1 MWVESLYAHA
11 MIAIVNDAPPAV
23 MAATRQVYLGDMAR
37 IRSATPAEARARM
50 LACRPTL
57 ERMVGVCD
65 DIVARNARAIA

>member
-1 MWVESLYAHA
+1 MV
-11 MIAIVNDAPPAV
+11 
-23 MAATRQVYLGDMAR
+23 AATRQVYLGDMAR